1 MVKDPEG
8 RLRDAADARFD
19 LDETSAEAPQS
30 VLAGGGVSAPARRW
44 RPLAL
49 AALGIMVGVTLGI
62 AVASLWRPKAP
73 AEPARLRTLT
83 FSGSDSM
90 PAASPDGKLIAF
102 GSERDGLSRIW
113 IKQLAG
119 GGEQPLTA
127 GDDSLPHF
135 SPDGA
140 NVLFLRAEG
149 DVQSVYRQA
158 LVGGQPRKLI
168 HDAQEAFWSP
178 DGRSIA
184 FTRGRLMDGQ
194 RISTVAVYDMERG
207 DERQLLE
214 SREQIFGAQW
224 SPDGRQLSAIEIP
237 PSGNQTRTN
246 LIIVEVETGEAR
258 RTDISG
264 GGPVSTPVWNG
275 NGREL
280 IFGRART
287 IVGDQGDTASR
298 VVRRDLQTGME
309 TTLFHA
315 EHVFPYLGL
324 RTGFIQMSIVAPGV
338 LAFDAAPVRENL
350 YSIRLG
356 AGRDRTPAR
365 ILTRGHARD
374 RQPVCSPDGRR
385 VLMSSNRSGNTDLW
399 MLDLET
405 GELTQLT
412 DDPAQDW
419 DPAFTPGGQ
428 GVLWSSD
435 RSGNM
440 EIWMAEPDGSGAK
453 QVTRDGRD
461 AENPTMTADGEWIVY
476 WSGNQD
482 KQGVWKIRPDGSDE
496 THLAAGSFLLTEVSP
511 DGHWATFLSIEPENL
526 RNVVKVVDVR
536 TGEMQPFELNVRLPF
551 RLTAS
556 ATLGRN
562 RWLPD
567 GQSIAFVGL
576 DEQGRSGIFVQDFD
590 PRRDTSGTRRKLAGF
605 SDDFIT
611 ESFCIAP
618 DGSAVI
624 IAGVDISYRLMLAEN
639 VPGVSPDSIAP

>member
-1 MVKDPEG
+1 
-8 RLRDAADARFD
+8 
-19 LDETSAEAPQS
+19 
-30 VLAGGGVSAPARRW
+30 
-44 RPLAL
+44 
-49 AALGIMVGVTLGI
+49 MVGVTLGI

-102 GSERDGLSRIW
+102 SSERDGLSRIW

-127 GDDSLPHF
+127 GDDILPHF

-184 FTRGRLMDGQ
+184 FTRGWLEDGQ
-194 RISTVAVYDMERG
+194 RIYTVAVFDMERG

-224 SPDGRQLSAIEIP
+224 SPDGRQLSAIEFP
-237 PSGNQTRTN
+237 LSGAQSRTI
-246 LIIVEVETGEAR
+246 LVIIEVETGEAR

-264 GGPVSTPVWNG
+264 AGSVSSPVWNG

-298 VVRRDLQTGME
+298 VVRLDLETGLE

-315 EHVFPYLGL
+315 EHLFPNVGF
-324 RTGFIQMSIVAPGV
+324 RTAGIQMSIVAPGV
-338 LAFDAAPVRENL
+338 LVFDAAPVRENL
-350 YSIRLG
+350 YRIQLR
-356 AGRDRTPAR
+356 AGRDGTPAR

-385 VLMSSNRSGNTDLW
+385 VMMTSNRSGNTDLW
-399 MLDLET
+399 MLDLES

-412 DDPAQDW
+412 DDPAEDW
-419 DPAFTPGGQ
+419 DPAFTPGEQ
-428 GVLWSSD
+428 GILWSSD
-435 RSGNM
+435 RGGNM
-440 EIWMAEPDGSGAK
+440 EIWMAKPDGSGAT
-453 QVTRDGRD
+453 QVTRDGFD

-476 WSGNQD
+476 WSGD
-482 KQGVWKIRPDGSDE
+482 PAKRGVWKIRPDGSDV
-496 THLAAGSFLLTEVSP
+496 THLAPGPFIVPEVSP
-511 DGHWATFLSIEPENL
+511 DGRWATFLSVEPESL
-526 RNVVKVVDVR
+526 RSVVKVVDVR
-536 TGEMQPFELNVRLPF
+536 TGETQPFELNVRLPF
-551 RLTAS
+551 RMAAS
-556 ATLGRN
+556 GTLGRN

-567 GQSIAFVGL
+567 GQAIAFVGL

-605 SDDFIT
+605 GDDFIT

-618 DGSAVI
+618 DGSEI
-624 IAGVDISYRLMLAEN
+624 IVAGIDISNRLMLAEN
-639 VPGVSPDSIAP
+639 VPGVSPQPIAP